1 MVNLSRIYLYF
12 SLLVLAVSTEAC
24 HSSQHAASGN
34 GKNYHSQQQAKG
46 VNTKNLKSDE
56 RKLVEEAM
64 TWLGTPY
71 RYGGQDYSGTDCS
84 GLTMKV
90 YHKALGIKIPR
101 NSAEQQRFCKTINRK
116 SLNAGDLLFFCTG
129 RDKTRVSHVGLYIG
143 DGRFIHSS
151 ASRGVI
157 ISHIDE
163 RYYATKYHSSGFVSR
178 KGYKQ
183 PDIKAPKQD
192 KKKATPKE
200 KKAPE
205 TQPLKFEIPKDK
217 KAEVELNQAIE
228 NRIDSIYSSFL
239 D

>member
-1 MVNLSRIYLYF
+1 MYIPLF
-12 SLLVLAVSTEAC
+12 ALALFTSAC
-24 HSSQHAASGN
+24 HSSRHATTNSKPTA
-34 GKNYHSQQQAKG
+34 QQR
-46 VNTKNLKSDE
+46 VIITKEIEKKKLRSDQI
-56 RKLVEEAM
+56 LLLEEAM

-101 NSAEQQRFCKTINRK
+101 NSAEQQKFCKSISKK
-116 SLNAGDLLFFCTG
+116 SLTTGDLLFFCTG
-129 RDKTRVSHVGLYIG
+129 KDKNRVSHVGLYIG

-151 ASRGVI
+151 SSRGVI

-163 RYYATKYHSSGFVSR
+163 NYYAANYHSSGFVNRS
-178 KGYKQ
+178 GYSS
-183 PDIKAPKQD
+183 PKKESEPKVKTVPV
-192 KKKATPKE
+192 KKT
-200 KKAPE
+200 PE
-205 TQPLKFEIPKDK
+205 TQPLKFEIPKNRE
-217 KAEVELNQAIE
+217 AEMNKAIE

>member
-1 MVNLSRIYLYF
+1 MAQLLSRKYLYIP
-12 SLLVLAVSTEAC
+12 LLALALFTSAC
-24 HSSQHAASGN
+24 HSSHHAATTR
-34 GKNYHSQQQAKG
+34 KTTAQQR
-46 VNTKNLKSDE
+46 VIITKEIDKKKLRSDQI
-56 RKLVEEAM
+56 RLLEEAM

-101 NSAEQQRFCKTINRK
+101 NSAEQQKFCKAISKK
-116 SLNAGDLLFFCTG
+116 SLTSGDLLFFCTG
-129 RDKTRVSHVGLYIG
+129 KDKNRVSHVGLYIG

-151 ASRGVI
+151 SSRGVI

-163 RYYATKYHSSGFVSR
+163 NYYAANYHSSGFVNRS
-178 KGYKQ
+178 GYS
-183 PDIKAPKQD
+183 PK
-192 KKKATPKE
+192 KESEPKVKTVPV

-217 KAEVELNQAIE
+217 EAEMKLNQAIE